1 MDKES
6 KKSPVNVNLRQ
17 WAIIAIIAISF
28 ISLSVYFKNRHHP
41 AIAGMIA
48 VMPIGLACF
57 IVAKDNNLDTFAFSM
72 GLGLAGYSVAA
83 FAFYY
88 FIHYKKFSRMKAII
102 YSMLLWLSLLCIFY
116 YIFTD
121 GPHTVNGK

>member
-1 MDKES
+1 MGEDL
-6 KKSPVNVNLRQ
+6 KKSPSTVNLKQ
-17 WAIIAIIAISF
+17 WATIIIIAISF

-57 IVAKDNNLDTFAFSM
+57 IVAKDDNLDTFAFSM
-72 GLGLAGYSVAA
+72 GLGLAGYSIAA

-102 YSMLLWLSLLCIFY
+102 YSMLLWL
-116 YIFTD
+116 
-121 GPHTVNGK
+121 